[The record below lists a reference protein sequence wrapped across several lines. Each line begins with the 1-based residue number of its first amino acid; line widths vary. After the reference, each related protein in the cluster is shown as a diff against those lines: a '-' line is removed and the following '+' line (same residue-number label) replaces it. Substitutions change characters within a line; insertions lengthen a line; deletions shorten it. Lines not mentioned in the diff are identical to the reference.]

1 LHVIYKKP
9 CIFSASFSTTP
20 FHEGYSFVLDVQKML
35 QSMKTI
41 MELGNRVNMDTQTLK
56 EFGGEGGGLNEKI
69 EKSTLS
75 NHSSH
80 TITEG

>member
-1 LHVIYKKP
+1 
-9 CIFSASFSTTP
+9 
-20 FHEGYSFVLDVQKML
+20 
-35 QSMKTI
+35 MKTI

-80 TITEG
+80 TKTEG

>member
-1 LHVIYKKP
+1 
-9 CIFSASFSTTP
+9 
-20 FHEGYSFVLDVQKML
+20 
-35 QSMKTI
+35 MKTI

-56 EFGGEGGGLNEKI
+56 EFGGEGEKI